1 VTEPGATDR
10 LWWLLHHFRVLL
22 LALVLLLL
30 AVAVAVSYT
39 YGVFTSSSANPS
51 NLLTAG
57 SMTQASTADDKAI
70 LVGQDLV
77 PGQSTTGSASITNVG
92 DASGDFTLSGEDLTD
107 LPGPNGGKLSAV
119 LTLRVVES
127 PGGKVVYS
135 GDLGGGF
142 DSVSLGTWKPDEK
155 RTYDITVTLPES
167 VGNSYQGSEATLTF
181 AWDAT
186 QSH

>member
-1 VTEPGATDR
+1 VSDPGAAER
-10 LWWLLHHFRVLL
+10 LRWLLRHVRVWL
-22 LALVLLLL
+22 LALVLLLV

-39 YGVFTSSSANPS
+39 YGLFTSSSANPS

-77 PGQSTTGSASITNVG
+77 PGQSTSGSASITNVG

-107 LPGPNGGKLSAV
+107 VPGPNGGKLSTV

-135 GDLGGGF
+135 GDLARGF

-155 RTYDITVTLPES
+155 RTYDITVTLPAGA
-167 VGNSYQGSEATLTF
+167 GNSYQGSEATLTF

-186 QSH
+186 QSR

>member
-1 VTEPGATDR
+1 MSDPGAAER
-10 LWWLLHHFRVLL
+10 LRWLVRHLSVWL

-51 NLLTAG
+51 NLLTSG
-57 SMTQASTADDKAI
+57 SMTQVSTADDEAI
-70 LVGQDLV
+70 LTGKDLV
-77 PGQSTTGSASITNVG
+77 PGQSTTGSASITNAG
-92 DASGDFTLSGEDLTD
+92 DASGDFTLSGEALEDR
-107 LPGPNGGKLSAV
+107 PGPGGGTLSEV

-127 PGGKVVYS
+127 PGGAVVYT
-135 GDLGGGF
+135 GALADF
-142 DSVSLGTWKPDEK
+142 DSVRLGTWKPDEK
-155 RTYDITVTLPES
+155 RTYDITVALPGS
-167 VGNSYQGSEATLTF
+167 AGNSYQGSTASLTF